1 MENTATPQMTTTPEY
16 RALCAELVETLSKY
30 HDRLE
35 ETYHPDSAEA
45 KELDAGFGV
54 LERARAALAEPAAKE
69 PTVMELVELSTEIE
83 EQGLGQIDFARAVLA
98 RWGQR

>member
-1 MENTATPQMTTTPEY
+1 MTTTPDFRSELQNLLEAWSLAWCEDEFSA
-16 RALCAELVETLSKY
+16 AL
-30 HDRLE
+30 D
-35 ETYHPDSAEA
+35 
-45 KELDAGFGV
+45 
-54 LERARAALAEPAAKE
+54 RARAALAEPVAKE

>member
-1 MENTATPQMTTTPEY
+1 MKNTATPQVTTTPDFRSELQHLFEAFTTTTW
-16 RALCAELVETLSKY
+16 RQDEFSAAL
-30 HDRLE
+30 D
-35 ETYHPDSAEA
+35 
-45 KELDAGFGV
+45 
-54 LERARAALAEPAAKE
+54 RARAALDEPVAKD